1 MFGTLYVISVPI
13 GNISD
18 ISLRAKQY
26 LEKLKFFACEDTRDF
41 TRLLRDLDI
50 PHIPMTKNLFS
61 CFEHNEKKQIS
72 KMIEWLKRG
81 EDVGIVSS
89 RGTPLISDPGYLLT
103 RAAMDEGIRVV
114 PLPGASSVMAALV
127 ASGLPADK
135 FVFLGFPP
143 RKKGEQRRFFEK
155 FSDLDVTMVFFES
168 PYRLYKTLK
177 NNESLFGGAYVVV
190 CRELTKPYEEI
201 LRGKYE
207 HISEIIKNRKIL
219 GEVTVVISRKR

>member
-1 MFGTLYVISVPI
+1 MSGTLYVISTPL
-13 GNISD
+13 GNIRD
-18 ISLRAKQY
+18 ISFRAKEY

-50 PHIPMTKNLFS
+50 PLNKNLFS

-72 KMIEWLKRG
+72 KVIELLKRG

-103 RAAMDEGIRVV
+103 RAAMDEGMRVV

-143 RKKGEQRRFFEK
+143 RKKGEQMRFFEK
-155 FSDLDVTMVFFES
+155 FSDLDVTIVFFES

-201 LRGKYE
+201 LRGRYLE
-207 HISEIIKNRKIL
+207 ILSELKDKKIL
-219 GEVTVVISRKR
+219 GEVTALISKKR

>member
-18 ISLRAKQY
+18 ISLRAKDY

-50 PHIPMTKNLFS
+50 PLNKNLFS

-72 KMIEWLKRG
+72 KVIELLKRG

-103 RAAMDEGIRVV
+103 RAAMDEGICVV
-114 PLPGASSVMAALV
+114 PLPGASSVMTALV

-143 RKKGEQRRFFEK
+143 KKKGEQKRFFEK
-155 FSDLDVTMVFFES
+155 FSDLDVTIVFFES
-168 PYRLYKTLK
+168 PYRVIKTLE
-177 NNESLFGGAYVVV
+177 NIEPIFQNAHLVI
-190 CRELTKPYEEI
+190 CRELTKKHEET

-207 HISEIIKNRKIL
+207 DVLLSLKRREIL
-219 GEVTVVISRKR
+219 GEVTALISKKR